1 MESPAPEVVAG
12 SSRRQK
18 RRAVPIIDS
27 RFQWKYTLLIT
38 VLALGIMGLMGSFL
52 YQAHL
57 EHSALLSLDAH
68 PELLEKVNEGD
79 RVFLLYLILMVAA
92 VGIAVATWGLIL
104 THRIS
109 GPLFVLT
116 RHLGTLAEGRYP
128 EVRGLRK
135 SDELGYFYTAFEVAI
150 ESMCKRD
157 LERLERLDR
166 ARNKALRAQEENES
180 GDLGDAIEALT
191 QERNALAKL
200 LGAATDREA

>member
-1 MESPAPEVVAG
+1 MESPSPEVVAG

-18 RRAVPIIDS
+18 RRVVPVVDS
-27 RFQWKYTLLIT
+27 RFQWKYTAIVT
-38 VLALGIMGLMGSFL
+38 ILALGIMGLMGSFL

-68 PELLEKVNEGD
+68 PELLEKVNQGD
-79 RVFLLYLILMVAA
+79 RVFLLYLILMVVA
-92 VGIAVATWGLIL
+92 VAIAVTAWGLIL

-150 ESMCKRD
+150 ESMRTHD
-157 LERLERLDR
+157 LERLEEL
-166 ARNKALRAQEENES
+166 ENS
-180 GDLGDAIEALT
+180 VAGIIAWWASFPH
-191 QERNALAKL
+191 
-200 LGAATDREA
+200 